1 MRELAE
7 STSDVL
13 EICRKLLLTEAYA
26 GKARKPSTKESL
38 KKILS
43 ALIVAHSAGVAFD
56 TMAELLSRAGLKVTA
71 DTLRSYYFVLRK
83 ELEVTVSAKKHA
95 SAAASFA
102 MKLHKKFT
110 GEELKLAH
118 PKMVD
123 VDVEP
128 ARKIKATKNKT
139 SKAEEQVLTKTT
151 GEELL
156 PSGASSSLPIDR
168 PITNEAIPT
177 IAKVSSIQDDLPK
190 PAPQTM
196 PGEDATAKTL
206 EEIDALSREK
216 EIDRAFEHL
225 PLAEDVI
232 LREGRVYLSSGKPFV
247 GTLTEKQVSILKRN
261 EKLMSRSP
269 SRTDKD
275 FVTTPRFL

>member
-1 MRELAE
+1 MSELAE
-7 STSDVL
+7 PTSDVL

-43 ALIVAHSAGVAFD
+43 ALIAAHSAGVAFD
-56 TMAELLSRAGLKVTA
+56 TMAELLSHAGLKVTA

-95 SAAASFA
+95 SALASFD
-102 MKLHKKFT
+102 MKLHKKLT
-110 GEELKLAH
+110 DEGLKLAH

-123 VDVEP
+123 VDV
-128 ARKIKATKNKT
+128 ASAQKIKTTKNKI
-139 SKAEEQVLTKTT
+139 SKPEEQVSTKTT
-151 GEELL
+151 SEELL
-156 PSGASSSLPIDR
+156 LPVEVPSAPINM
-168 PITNEAIPT
+168 PVSIKLQNP
-177 IAKVSSIQDDLPK
+177 IAKLPSFQNEPTK
-190 PAPQTM
+190 PAVQATL
-196 PGEDATAKTL
+196 GEKLSAQTL
-206 EEIDALSREK
+206 EEIDAFSREK
-216 EIDRAFEHL
+216 EIDRTFEHL
-225 PLAEDVI
+225 PLVEDVI
-232 LREGRVYLSSGKPFV
+232 LREGRVYLSSGQPFV

-269 SRTDKD
+269 SRTQKD